1 VLRYAQALRRPD
13 GGYRPGIVARV
24 DDVDERLI
32 GVRRSISVLG
42 SSDISAPPYIG
53 VAVNLIPGAPQTG
66 DAVAVN
72 VALPVQE
79 LIDRDVVEPARFF
92 DRHPAAAHSFD
103 DSRLSL
109 HRPPLL
115 RGWQRWHPVENFG
128 AIIVR

>member
-1 VLRYAQALRRPD
+1 MNSDGSAVVMPSQIQCRYNSIR
-13 GGYRPGIVARV
+13 
-24 DDVDERLI
+24 
-32 GVRRSISVLG
+32 RRSTSVLG
-42 SSDISAPPYIG
+42 SSDISARPYIG

-72 VALPVQE
+72 IALPVQK
-79 LIDRDVVEPARFF
+79 LIDRDVIEPARFF

-103 DSRLSL
+103 DSRLLL

-115 RGWQRWHPVENFG
+115 RRWQRGHSFENFG

>member
-1 VLRYAQALRRPD
+1 NSDGSAVVMPSQIQCKYSSIRR
-13 GGYRPGIVARV
+13 RNT
-24 DDVDERLI
+24 
-32 GVRRSISVLG
+32 SVLG
-42 SSDISAPPYIG
+42 STDISASPCIG

-72 VALPVQE
+72 IALPVEE

-115 RGWQRWHPVENFG
+115 RRWQRRHPVENFG
-128 AIIVR
+128 AIIV

>member
-1 VLRYAQALRRPD
+1 MNSDGSAVVMRSQIQRRYSSIRP
-13 GGYRPGIVARV
+13 
-24 DDVDERLI
+24 
-32 GVRRSISVLG
+32 RSTSVLG
-42 SSDISAPPYIG
+42 SSDMSAPPYIG

-79 LIDRDVVEPARFF
+79 LIDRDVVETASFF

-115 RGWQRWHPVENFG
+115 RRWKRGHPVENVA
-128 AIIVR
+128 AIIVW